1 MLESIFVPL
10 GGTVESGVG
19 VTPSGVVLIL
29 GGVLSVLWAN
39 AAVENNI
46 TEAIAI
52 ALVDFFILISL
63 LSFERKRVNS
73 LDRLLRK
80 CSVGRLR
87 ETLSVMSNKA
97 ACTELHA
104 LSCLHGLLFINEER
118 SANAIE
124 P

>member
-73 LDRLLRK
+73 LDRLSRK

-97 ACTELHA
+97 ACT
-104 LSCLHGLLFINEER
+104 
-118 SANAIE
+118 
-124 P
+124 

>member
-19 VTPSGVVLIL
+19 VTPSGVVFIL

-73 LDRLLRK
+73 LDRLSRK
-80 CSVGRLR
+80 CSVGRPR

-97 ACTELHA
+97 ACT
-104 LSCLHGLLFINEER
+104 
-118 SANAIE
+118 
-124 P
+124 